1 MISTFALFL
10 CLENKRVKDTKERRR
25 ILLTDYRLCES
36 KDFGRSL
43 RIEPGEK
50 QPCNGRNDVDASWKC
65 ESKDSN
71 RSDQSLVLIRLKR
84 QTMYLKSGRCVL

>member
-25 ILLTDYRLCES
+25 ILLTITDYVKAKTLEEAYE
-36 KDFGRSL
+36 L
-43 RIEPGEK
+43 N
-50 QPCNGRNDVDASWKC
+50 QARNSRVMGGMMVELSWKC

-71 RSDQSLVLIRLKR
+71 RSVRAWS
-84 QTMYLKSGRCVL
+84 

>member
-1 MISTFALFL
+1 MNDKYICTFFMPW
-10 CLENKRVKDTKERRR
+10 EQKSERYKREEKNFAY
-25 ILLTDYRLCES
+25 DYRLCES

-71 RSDQSLVLIRLKR
+71 RSVRAWSWSDWRDRPCI
-84 QTMYLKSGRCVL
+84 